1 MKRVLLFIATNLAVM
16 VVLSVICTIF
26 GINQYLTPNGLNLEM
41 LLAMSAVFGFGG
53 ALISL
58 LLSKFIA
65 KRAVGA
71 RVINP
76 QAPGGELES
85 WLLLTVGRLSNQA
98 GIGMPEVA
106 IYEGA
111 PNAFATGAR
120 RNAALVAVST
130 GLLRGMNRDEIEA
143 VLGHEV
149 AHIANGDMVT
159 LTLIQGVL
167 NTFVF
172 FLSRVIGFVVDNAL
186 SGNNERRRGRGI
198 GYVITVIVCQIV
210 LGILASMIVAWFSR
224 RREYRADAGSAEYTG
239 SSRKMTAALRRLG
252 GMTTQQLPEN
262 MQAMGITGGKLSS
275 LFASHPPIEKRIA
288 ALEGIRN

>member
-1 MKRVLLFIATNLAVM
+1 MRRILLFVATNLAVM
-16 VVLSVICTIF
+16 VVLSVICGIF
-26 GINQYLTPNGLNLEM
+26 GINQYLTANGLNLGM

-58 LLSKFIA
+58 LLSKFMA
-65 KRAVGA
+65 KHAMKA

-76 QAPGGELES
+76 QSPNGGDET
-85 WLLLTVGRLSNQA
+85 WLISTVDRLSRQA
-98 GIGMPEVA
+98 GIAMPEVA
-106 IYEGA
+106 IYDGA

-130 GLLRGMNRDEIEA
+130 GLLRGMTRDEVEA

-149 AHIANGDMVT
+149 AHVANGDMVT

-172 FLSRVIGFVVDNAL
+172 FLSRVIGYVVDNAL
-186 SGNNERRRGRGI
+186 SGNNERRRGNGV
-198 GYVITVIVCQIV
+198 GYMITVIVCQIL

-224 RREYRADAGSAEYTG
+224 RREYQADAGSAGYLG
-239 SSRKMTAALRRLG
+239 SPRKMAAALRRLG
-252 GMTTQQLPEN
+252 GMSTQQLPES
-262 MQAMGITGGKLSS
+262 MQAMGISGGKLSS
-275 LFASHPPIEKRIA
+275 LFATHPPIEKRIA
-288 ALEGIRN
+288 ALERNR

>member
-1 MKRVLLFIATNLAVM
+1 MKRVFLFIVTNLAVM

-26 GINQYLTPNGLNLEM
+26 GINQYLTPSGLNLEM
-41 LLAMSAVFGFGG
+41 LLAMSAVLGFGG

-58 LLSKFIA
+58 MLSKFMA
-65 KRAVGA
+65 KHAVGA

-76 QAPGGELES
+76 QAPGGETEM
-85 WLLLTVGRLSNQA
+85 WLLRTVERLSNQA
-98 GIGMPEVA
+98 GIAMPEVA
-106 IYEGA
+106 VYEGA

-130 GLLRGMNRDEIEA
+130 GLLRGMNRDEVEA

-149 AHIANGDMVT
+149 AHVANGDMVT

-172 FLSRVIGFVVDNAL
+172 FLSRVIGFVVDNAM
-186 SGNNERRRGRGI
+186 SGNGKRRGRGA
-198 GYVITVIVCQIV
+198 GYTIAVIACQIV

-224 RREYRADAGSAEYTG
+224 QREYRADSGSAEYLG
-239 SSRKMTAALRRLG
+239 SPRKMTAALRRLG
-252 GMTTQQLPEN
+252 GMTTQQLPES
-262 MQAMGITGGKLSS
+262 MQAMGISGGKLSS
-275 LFASHPPIEKRIA
+275 LFSTHPSIEKRIA
-288 ALEGIRN
+288 ALEGRHL

>member
-1 MKRVLLFIATNLAVM
+1 VKRIFLFIVTNLAVM
-16 VVLSVICTIF
+16 VVLSVICSIF
-26 GINQYLTPNGLNLEM
+26 GINQYLTDSGLNLGM

-58 LLSKFIA
+58 MMSKFMA
-65 KRAVGA
+65 KHAVKA

-76 QAPGGELES
+76 QSPGNETEA
-85 WLLLTVGRLSNQA
+85 WLISTVDRLSRLA
-98 GIGMPEVA
+98 GIAMPEVA

-130 GLLRGMNRDEIEA
+130 GLMKGMNRDEVEA

-149 AHIANGDMVT
+149 AHVANGDMVT

-172 FLSRVIGFVVDNAL
+172 FLSRVIGFLVDSAM
-186 SGNNERRRGRGI
+186 SGDNKRRGRGA
-198 GYVITVIVCQIV
+198 GYMITVMVCQIA
-210 LGILASMIVAWFSR
+210 LGILASMIVAWHSR
-224 RREYRADAGSAEYTG
+224 RREYRADAGSAEYLG
-239 SSRKMTAALRRLG
+239 SPRKMSAALRRLG
-252 GMTTQQLPEN
+252 GMTSLPLPDS
-262 MQAMGITGGKLSS
+262 MQAMGISGGKLSA
-275 LFASHPPIEKRIA
+275 LFATHPPIEKRIA
-288 ALEGIRN
+288 ALEGRQ